1 MSFVFTSQ
9 FQYLLLFLNILSI
22 IILYSALKFP
32 DLNFWQ
38 YDSAVCSSVDSGLWC
53 LSSWWVLWY
62 LIVNS
67 SFFEIICGNS
77 VRSRFELCSSKENL
91 LLFHQVPRRY
101 LRPTI
106 ETKSPVCVQI
116 INSCAHLISMNSDPQ
131 STSMWWD
138 ISWGDFLLLP
148 PLPRFSSFF
157 YFSSSFF
164 IALGPHQASLQ
175 CSQPYQLPL
184 WCGFFLALSL

>member
-1 MSFVFTSQ
+1 MNPPQAYMLMAHLWIYHMLLNLFMTFLISIIIFSWSAYLVFLKMSVLSFVFTSQ

-91 LLFHQVPRRY
+91 LLFHQVPRR
-101 LRPTI
+101 
-106 ETKSPVCVQI
+106 C
-116 INSCAHLISMNSDPQ
+116 C
-131 STSMWWD
+131 
-138 ISWGDFLLLP
+138 
-148 PLPRFSSFF
+148 
-157 YFSSSFF
+157 
-164 IALGPHQASLQ
+164 
-175 CSQPYQLPL
+175 C
-184 WCGFFLALSL
+184 